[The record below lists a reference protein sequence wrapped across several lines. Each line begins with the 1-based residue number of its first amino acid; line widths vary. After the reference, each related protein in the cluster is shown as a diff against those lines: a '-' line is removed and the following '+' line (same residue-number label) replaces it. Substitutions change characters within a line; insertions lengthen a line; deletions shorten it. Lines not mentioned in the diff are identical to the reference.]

1 MPGSYF
7 GNNTSVTGGSSL
19 LFGFEDND
27 ENLQIM
33 DRIIKQKMNEICQLK
48 LVPTNKFAQ
57 MIERYVQ
64 SNETHGLETFI
75 DHEVFRKSYHE
86 VRRSLIEQPGA
97 VESFSKAGGSVELET

>member
-1 MPGSYF
+1 
-7 GNNTSVTGGSSL
+7 
-19 LFGFEDND
+19 
-27 ENLQIM
+27 M
-33 DRIIKQKMNEICQLK
+33 DKIIKLKMNELCTLK

-75 DHEVFRKSYHE
+75 DHEIFRKSYHE

-97 VESFSKAGGSVELET
+97 VESFTRSGSAELET